1 MVRGS
6 LEEEIWETPIM
17 CLEELFFF
25 NFSMSTRNLSAQG
38 VGEGRGK
45 GEDFFFN
52 RRNAKNERVTSQL
65 LSSEARFA
73 SIRVTLLS

>member
-6 LEEEIWETPIM
+6 FEEEIWETPIM

-45 GEDFFFN
+45 DEDFFF
-52 RRNAKNERVTSQL
+52 
-65 LSSEARFA
+65 
-73 SIRVTLLS
+73 

>member
-6 LEEEIWETPIM
+6 FEEEIWETPIM

-38 VGEGRGK
+38 VGEGHGK
-45 GEDFFFN
+45 DEDFFFN
-52 RRNAKNERVTSQL
+52 RRNAKKERVTSQL

>member
-1 MVRGS
+1 MRFLAFPCLGFILCRMVRGS

-45 GEDFFFN
+45 DEDFFF
-52 RRNAKNERVTSQL
+52 
-65 LSSEARFA
+65 
-73 SIRVTLLS
+73 